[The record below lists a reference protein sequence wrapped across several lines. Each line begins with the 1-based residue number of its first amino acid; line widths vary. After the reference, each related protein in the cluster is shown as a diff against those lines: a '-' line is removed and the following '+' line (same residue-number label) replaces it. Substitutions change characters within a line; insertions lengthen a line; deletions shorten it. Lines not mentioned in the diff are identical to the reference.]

1 MVVVLCPEHAIE
13 IAAAGMSKADV
24 REYIYSN
31 ARMPMVRLQ
40 GVAHYGNRNWP
51 AWVDE
56 TNPNTSVP
64 IVAKPEDIVVVV
76 AGGDGRHSAWLSGWG
91 VTRITTEAV
100 VLSESKD

>member
-1 MVVVLCPEHAIE
+1 
-13 IAAAGMSKADV
+13 

-31 ARMPMVRLQ
+31 ARMPMSRLQ

-56 TNPNTSVP
+56 TSPNTPVP
-64 IVAKPEDIVVVV
+64 IVAKAEDIVVVV

-91 VTRITTEAV
+91 VTRITTEPIV
-100 VLSESKD
+100 RL